1 MHRVKSRLVVATIA
15 LAGVF
20 GVGIEDGGVSA
31 TPAPPPQAA
40 PVFPVR
46 VSGTTLVDANNVP
59 FPILGRVAW
68 MLTHRPV
75 SEYRT
80 VLDDTAAKGFNTIE
94 VKPPISNEGF
104 QYDGSGNLPFLKRL
118 DGANWTGQVMPYS
131 NINAQAPD
139 FTTPNETFWQGID
152 AFFAYAEQKGLL
164 VMWFPA
170 YVGFHNTDWWME
182 MMVANGPSKMQSY
195 GAWVANRYRNQKNL
209 VWMIGGDKGTGAYP
223 FNSQE
228 MAAETALVDGLKS
241 VQGES
246 REYAC
251 EWVRNSICTDLLSQ
265 YITLNGTYASEGE
278 MINQGAR
285 AWARNPRLPAF
296 FQEYPFENN
305 VSNVRPL
312 TMYAWLSTIG
322 GYLFGHGLFTEFAS
336 SPDYR
341 NYMNTP
347 GTQNA
352 TRLNAFIK
360 SIAWHT
366 LVPNSSAITSG
377 QGSAG
382 NLTYIAGARSSD
394 GSLYV
399 AYRPPN
405 HNGSFTVNMSVMSG
419 TSSARWWDP
428 MSGAYVND
436 ASSLPNSGS
445 RSFNPPGNNSAG
457 QGDWMLVLSTS
468 GGGPPAP
475 TAPTNVRIVGQ

>member
-1 MHRVKSRLVVATIA
+1 MIA

-20 GVGIEDGGVSA
+20 VLGIEDRGVLA
-31 TPAPPPQAA
+31 TPAPQAA
-40 PVFPVR
+40 AAFPVHS
-46 VSGTTLVDANNVP
+46 SGGTLVDANNVP
-59 FPILGRVAW
+59 FPILGRVTW

-75 SEYRT
+75 SEYRA
-80 VLDDTAAKGFNTIE
+80 VLDDTVAKGFNTIE

-104 QYDGSGNLPFLKRL
+104 QRDGAGNLPFLKRL
-118 DGANWTGQVMPYS
+118 DGQNWNGQVLPYA
-131 NINAQAPD
+131 NINAEAPD

-182 MMVANGPSKMQSY
+182 MMVANGTTKMQSY

-223 FNSQE
+223 FSTQE
-228 MAAETALVDGLKS
+228 MAVEVAFVNGLKS
-241 VQGES
+241 VATLS
-246 REYAC
+246 AEYSC

-265 YITLNGTYASEGE
+265 YITLNGTYSNSTEIVSQA
-278 MINQGAR
+278 AR
-285 AWARNPRLPAF
+285 AWARSPRLPAF
-296 FQEYPFENN
+296 MQEYPFENN
-305 VSNVRPL
+305 VDNVRPL

-322 GYLFGHGLFTEFAS
+322 GYLFGHGLFTEFAA

-352 TRLNAFIK
+352 QHLNAFVK

-366 LVPNSSAITSG
+366 LVPNNTAIVGG
-377 QGSAG
+377 QGSTA
-382 NLTYIAGARSSD
+382 NVSYIPGARSSD

-405 HNGSFTVNMSVMSG
+405 HGGSFTVNMSVMSG

-436 ASSLPNSGS
+436 ATGIPNSGN
-445 RSFNPPGNNSAG
+445 RAFNVPGNNSAG
-457 QGDWMLVLSTS
+457 QGDWLLVLST
-468 GGGPPAP
+468 GGGTTPPAP
-475 TAPTNVRIVGQ
+475 AAPTNVRIVGQ